1 MENKTRAITPEEMKK
16 RLEGC
21 ADKSG
26 CEHCESEWRCKLEA
40 DARACIEQ
48 QEQAT
53 RVLVDAL
60 AGVERVH
67 LYFATKGPIEG
78 GKLPEDAC
86 IAYVNHNERKY
97 IALID
102 DMAYGT
108 AVCRRTLK
116 PFELVALRLTS
127 APRD

>member
-1 MENKTRAITPEEMKK
+1 M
-16 RLEGC
+16 
-21 ADKSG
+21 
-26 CEHCESEWRCKLEA
+26 
-40 DARACIEQ
+40 
-48 QEQAT
+48 

-67 LYFATKGPIEG
+67 LYFATKRPIEG

-86 IAYVNHNERKY
+86 IAYVNHAERKY

-108 AVCRRTLK
+108 VVCKRPLK
-116 PFELVALRLTS
+116 PFELVALQLTS